1 MEADCISGLDLFPSF
16 NLFVKI
22 LKTNLGILNNTSDLE
37 FFHSVSDLNELGFWV
52 PDKTIY
58 FDLLDFFEKFLEVG
72 FLLINLDVENDNG
85 FSSRLFLL
93 GLSSDDGL
101 GSLRLGVIII
111 SEKIII
117 IFSLLVFLLFFLLS
131 LSLIS
136 TLFGLESFM
145 GFLGK
150 FSRSNLSNLPNN
162 TIVPV
167 KSMLIFL
174 SLSLAEKE
182 LENNWNAAG
191 KGNVGDCQG
200 LSNKEFLSIEV
211 FLNKIKEFVKIGD
224 EFSVVNFLTIDL
236 FRNGS
241 SWGLEIT
248 GCDVQPL
255 INQGLVVSIGSEV
268 KFGLVC
274 GGQESGDGVWSE
286 ECSFSGLEQGQGI
299 DCWQVWNVVSWVVGN
314 FFHLR
319 SSCCDHGSQF
329 SSCGETCGVGVEV
342 KFHVVEDIIIS
353 LGIFLISSR
362 L

>member
-1 MEADCISGLDLFPSF
+1 M
-16 NLFVKI
+16 
-22 LKTNLGILNNTSDLE
+22 
-37 FFHSVSDLNELGFWV
+37 
-52 PDKTIY
+52 
-58 FDLLDFFEKFLEVG
+58 
-72 FLLINLDVENDNG
+72 LINLDVENDNG

-182 LENNWNAAG
+182 LENN
-191 KGNVGDCQG
+191 
-200 LSNKEFLSIEV
+200 
-211 FLNKIKEFVKIGD
+211 
-224 EFSVVNFLTIDL
+224 
-236 FRNGS
+236 
-241 SWGLEIT
+241 
-248 GCDVQPL
+248 
-255 INQGLVVSIGSEV
+255 
-268 KFGLVC
+268 
-274 GGQESGDGVWSE
+274 
-286 ECSFSGLEQGQGI
+286 
-299 DCWQVWNVVSWVVGN
+299 
-314 FFHLR
+314 
-319 SSCCDHGSQF
+319 
-329 SSCGETCGVGVEV
+329 
-342 KFHVVEDIIIS
+342 
-353 LGIFLISSR
+353 
-362 L
+362 

>member
-1 MEADCISGLDLFPSF
+1 
-16 NLFVKI
+16 
-22 LKTNLGILNNTSDLE
+22 
-37 FFHSVSDLNELGFWV
+37 
-52 PDKTIY
+52 
-58 FDLLDFFEKFLEVG
+58 LDFFEKFLEVG

-117 IFSLLVFLLFFLLS
+117 IFSLLFFLLVFLLS

-182 LENNWNAAG
+182 LENN
-191 KGNVGDCQG
+191 
-200 LSNKEFLSIEV
+200 
-211 FLNKIKEFVKIGD
+211 
-224 EFSVVNFLTIDL
+224 
-236 FRNGS
+236 
-241 SWGLEIT
+241 
-248 GCDVQPL
+248 
-255 INQGLVVSIGSEV
+255 
-268 KFGLVC
+268 
-274 GGQESGDGVWSE
+274 
-286 ECSFSGLEQGQGI
+286 
-299 DCWQVWNVVSWVVGN
+299 
-314 FFHLR
+314 
-319 SSCCDHGSQF
+319 
-329 SSCGETCGVGVEV
+329 
-342 KFHVVEDIIIS
+342 
-353 LGIFLISSR
+353 
-362 L
+362 